1 MAVGQEWKKQEKKI
15 LRGQKSPYWVD
26 VQKPLLS
33 GEQEMVVSGI
43 VCRQEA
49 KKDRDRRKATTL
61 GIGALMATGA
71 LWMD

>member
-1 MAVGQEWKKQEKKI
+1 
-15 LRGQKSPYWVD
+15 
-26 VQKPLLS
+26 
-33 GEQEMVVSGI
+33 MVVSGI

-71 LWMD
+71 L

>member
-1 MAVGQEWKKQEKKI
+1 M
-15 LRGQKSPYWVD
+15 RGQKKPSWVD

-49 KKDRDRRKATTL
+49 KKYRDRRKATIL
-61 GIGALMATGA
+61 DIGALMATGT
-71 LWMD
+71 L